1 MSNDNFP
8 WTELRVQAVL
18 DTLEQDDSYWYRYF
32 CREYSRSFFTPLA
45 EVFKLPF
52 SLVYQNVLE
61 NNFSNVPDDKRVE
74 VFNKLLD
81 FEETPE
87 EKKQLDDQIKQWE
100 KEYEKEKKDRKDKG
114 FTFESMAG
122 AHKFKKKKPVEK
134 PVDKTYSIEEDEE
147 D

>member
-81 FEETPE
+81 FEETQE
-87 EKKQLDDQIKQWE
+87 EKKQLDDEIKQWE